1 MENIEYANSLY
12 QVNEILKY
20 MAPNLKARIPKK
32 FISYF
37 ENNKSQN
44 YNWSID
50 TSLPLEKQNLLTP
63 TKEILTLLYRD
74 YICDDIEKI
83 KIQKT
88 LNENDIKYQEKL
100 KEIYNP
106 NNVFKNKQKNIEVTE
121 NTTSIATSKDSFFS
135 KIISKI
141 KLFFHKNYKYNCSL
155 QHLEY
160 I

>member
-88 LNENDIKYQEKL
+88 LNENDIKYQENL

-141 KLFFHKNYKYNCSL
+141 KLFFHKN
-155 QHLEY
+155 
-160 I
+160 

>member
-83 KIQKT
+83 KVQKT

-121 NTTSIATSKDSFFS
+121 NTTSIA
-135 KIISKI
+135 KIHFLV
-141 KLFFHKNYKYNCSL
+141 KLLAK
-155 QHLEY
+155 
-160 I
+160 

>member
-37 ENNKSQN
+37 KNNKSQN

-141 KLFFHKNYKYNCSL
+141 KLFFHKN
-155 QHLEY
+155 
-160 I
+160 

>member
-1 MENIEYANSLY
+1 MEDIEYSNSLY

-20 MAPNLKARIPKK
+20 MAPNLKARIPKRI
-32 FISYF
+32 ISYF

-83 KIQKT
+83 KVQKT

-141 KLFFHKNYKYNCSL
+141 KLFFHKN
-155 QHLEY
+155 
-160 I
+160 

>member
-83 KIQKT
+83 KVQKT

-141 KLFFHKNYKYNCSL
+141 KLFFHKN
-155 QHLEY
+155 
-160 I
+160 

>member
-63 TKEILTLLYRD
+63 TKEILTLIYRD

-141 KLFFHKNYKYNCSL
+141 KLFFHKN
-155 QHLEY
+155 
-160 I
+160 

>member
-1 MENIEYANSLY
+1 MENIEYSNSLY
-12 QVNEILKY
+12 QINEILKY

-141 KLFFHKNYKYNCSL
+141 KLFFHKN
-155 QHLEY
+155 
-160 I
+160 

>member
-83 KIQKT
+83 KIQKP

-141 KLFFHKNYKYNCSL
+141 KLFFHKN
-155 QHLEY
+155 
-160 I
+160 

>member
-141 KLFFHKNYKYNCSL
+141 KLFFHKN
-155 QHLEY
+155 
-160 I
+160 

>member
-121 NTTSIATSKDSFFS
+121 NTTSIETSKDSFFS

-141 KLFFHKNYKYNCSL
+141 KLFFHKN
-155 QHLEY
+155 
-160 I
+160 

>member
-63 TKEILTLLYRD
+63 TKEILTLLY
-74 YICDDIEKI
+74 
-83 KIQKT
+83 
-88 LNENDIKYQEKL
+88 
-100 KEIYNP
+100 NP

-141 KLFFHKNYKYNCSL
+141 KLFFHKN
-155 QHLEY
+155 
-160 I
+160 